1 MYNNIK
7 EDDKMYNI
15 PTSVNDNY
23 VSKRKSH
30 PIFFILFI
38 VPLSLVLLT
47 IGFVYIKIFNT
58 HGHSMQ
64 PTINDDSIV
73 VCIKSK
79 EINKGDIIAFESRGE
94 KMIKRVIATEGD
106 VVDINKKGEVTVNGN
121 LLKEEYL
128 SSTIFGETEIHMPHT
143 VEPHSYFVLGDNRG
157 NSLDSRHYNIG
168 DIRVDKIICK
178 VKYVL

>member
-1 MYNNIK
+1 
-7 EDDKMYNI
+7 MYNI

-23 VSKRKSH
+23 VPKRKSH

-38 VPLSLVLLT
+38 VPLSLVVLT

-106 VVDINKKGEVTVNGN
+106 VVNINKKGEVTVNGN

-128 SSTIFGETEIHMPHT
+128 SSTVFGETEIPMPHT
-143 VEPHSYFVLGDNRG
+143 VEQHSYFVLGDNRG

>member
-1 MYNNIK
+1 
-7 EDDKMYNI
+7 MYNI
-15 PTSVNDNY
+15 PTQVNDNNY
-23 VSKRKSH
+23 KPKRKAH
-30 PIFFILFI
+30 PIIFLLFVVPISI
-38 VPLSLVLLT
+38 VLFLV
-47 IGFVYIKIFNT
+47 GFTYIKVFNT

-79 EINKGDIIAFESRGE
+79 EINKGDIIAFDSRGE
-94 KMIKRVIATEGD
+94 TKIKRVIATEGD
-106 VVDINKKGEVTVNGN
+106 VVNINKKGEVTVNGN

-128 SSTIFGETEIHMPHT
+128 SSTVFGETEIPMPHT